1 LHYEAG
7 LHLYR
12 RRFHRNNSPAPDL
25 HPIKKASALNFADL
39 FKARTPH
46 SKPLTGGYMKQ
57 PIESIASIAAA
68 IKLKSASVVNTMQSW
83 HERRKRVKRVQN
95 LRQSSSEIRVNPG
108 NHVAQIHKARYFEI
122 QLEQWR
128 KEGVL

>member
-1 LHYEAG
+1 
-7 LHLYR
+7 
-12 RRFHRNNSPAPDL
+12 
-25 HPIKKASALNFADL
+25 
-39 FKARTPH
+39 
-46 SKPLTGGYMKQ
+46 MKQ